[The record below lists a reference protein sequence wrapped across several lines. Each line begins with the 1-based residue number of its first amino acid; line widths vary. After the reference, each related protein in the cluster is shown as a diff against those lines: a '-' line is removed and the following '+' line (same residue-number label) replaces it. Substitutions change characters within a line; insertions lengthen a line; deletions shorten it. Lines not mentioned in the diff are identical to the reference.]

1 MNIYVV
7 SQIENEEVEMLKAF
21 RTMDLAIDYLNVISV
36 LHQHDNV
43 EFLIDPIELEK

>member
-36 LHQHDNV
+36 LHQHDDV
-43 EFLIDPIELEK
+43 EFLIDPIDLEK

>member
-36 LHQHDNV
+36 LHQHDDV
-43 EFLIDPIELEK
+43 EFLIDLKPHTN